1 MKVIPSA
8 FATYCDT
15 VLGPLLTY
23 LSRAQILFKDHRV
36 AVMHGGDLIEA
47 KRVKT
52 RAMAER
58 RMLSEYRQQAGCLQ
72 YSSAANFNEYF
83 NIAAG
88 SEVEG
93 RLVNCDNVFEKGEY
107 PEHEHHRTLTIVGHT
122 PQTLGI
128 PTIQEHRKE
137 NPISDEYKMEY
148 YVQMDTQN
156 MNRRDC
162 SSCIAFNNNGEF
174 VLHFSLPVPDKQSFS
189 KLDLRTGYLNKCTFL
204 ACSSHDFSKR
214 NDGYRFAGHC
224 IEGAAKG
231 HVLLVACWIDK
242 GGPFDDSLNLYKLEY
257 APLPAIED
265 FKNKMQYAMW
275 GDVEGNKA
283 FLNGCQQHLVSLKK
297 YFSQFPPKIICSGD
311 VVGPSSLGNEDVD
324 IDEAY
329 CVQWAN
335 TTDIK
340 LIGNRD
346 FNKTRLLL
354 EYPFYQIYLENKSVV
369 TSDVLPMSTYPLN
382 EDDEWLHGKKEN
394 IPDNAITKIW
404 HTDMSRT
411 FNVLI

>member
-174 VLHFSLPVPDKQSFS
+174 VLHFSLPVPDKQSFFKTRFAHRVS
-189 KLDLRTGYLNKCTFL
+189 KHVYI
-204 ACSSHDFSKR
+204 SSLFFTPIFPKEI
-214 NDGYRFAGHC
+214 DGYRFAGHC

-257 APLPAIED
+257 APLP
-265 FKNKMQYAMW
+265 
-275 GDVEGNKA
+275 
-283 FLNGCQQHLVSLKK
+283 C
-297 YFSQFPPKIICSGD
+297 
-311 VVGPSSLGNEDVD
+311 
-324 IDEAY
+324 
-329 CVQWAN
+329 
-335 TTDIK
+335 
-340 LIGNRD
+340 NRG
-346 FNKTRLLL
+346 FQK
-354 EYPFYQIYLENKSVV
+354 
-369 TSDVLPMSTYPLN
+369 
-382 EDDEWLHGKKEN
+382 
-394 IPDNAITKIW
+394 
-404 HTDMSRT
+404 
-411 FNVLI
+411 